1 MTDQTKFASP
11 YRLQSVVR
19 KQPRVREPYDS
30 EARQCGG
37 DVYNL
42 TNSDAITAYNNN
54 YIPDNPRRPKSRQ
67 TAD

>member
-1 MTDQTKFASP
+1 MSCGNNRASASHTIP
-11 YRLQSVVR
+11 KLDNV
-19 KQPRVREPYDS
+19 
-30 EARQCGG
+30 GG

-67 TAD
+67 TGG